1 VNPECRVHIPTL
13 AEIRRE
19 TAAAF
24 ATAPGD
30 DTARA
35 HVISALL
42 CVLIPVL
49 LLQMALISAVAH
61 SLSVFLVCI
70 AALAAALVIALR
82 GHGRWSGIV
91 AVVALIGIPGLAIIT
106 GQPSSFLVSIFLM
119 QATFGALVIG
129 LALFRPRAY
138 LLFALII
145 FAGIL
150 FTGHVTGIGGPDR
163 TLVFTFGV
171 TVMLELVSVILVVVI
186 FRLTEQRS
194 RQAAE
199 NELRASEER
208 YRRISSL
215 MGDAIYSIQLGP
227 GPVHEVDW
235 MSGRGAFAAFTN
247 LPGGGALAVH
257 DIVCPADLPRFRKE
271 MAPVREGGQAS
282 VEVRLFAPDG
292 EIRWVR
298 VSAYGIRDAA
308 SGEVI
313 TVYGALEDIHDR
325 KLAEEALHRER
336 ERFEDLVNSLDG
348 VVYEYD
354 TSTHKTVF
362 ISKQVEGLLGF
373 PAQAFLD
380 NPLFW
385 IERIHP
391 DDRER
396 TVAFSSEMVKQR
408 VNWNQHYRSVAADGT
423 ILWMHDIVSLSFEP
437 DKPPMARGLALN
449 ETAAQQTRQAEQEQ
463 RRMREALRETT
474 AAISTSLDLNEVV
487 ERMFSALKLSTPTD
501 AADIMFVEDGIA
513 RIYRARDFAGNTD
526 IEGMLRITLP
536 VASTANLRRMADS
549 GQPIVI
555 HEVANDP
562 EWVVFAEGEWIKST
576 CSAPIRLEDQTIGFL
591 NLTSTRP
598 HTFTLRHAEFLR
610 TFADQIA
617 IAVRNARLYEQ
628 ARHNAEMLAELVRQ
642 RTAELELERE
652 RLSVMLDSTAEG
664 IYYTE
669 GRAIRYANPALCA
682 MTGYT
687 LDELIGADTGVL
699 APVMTEALL
708 AGEQA
713 VSEALQRERV
723 WRGDKKMRRKDGS
736 LLDAGL
742 TVSVISPPN
751 APDIRL
757 VVLVR
762 DVSREK
768 ALQVQQSN
776 LVAYASHELRTPI
789 TNLKTRLYLLRRR
802 PERLEEHVEILEE
815 VTERMRR
822 LVEDL
827 LDLTR
832 MERGITRLNKR
843 VTDMVALTDGIFRL
857 QLPEAER
864 KTIQFAANLP
874 DAPVFA
880 EADPERMTQVITN
893 LVTNAL
899 NYTPAGG
906 TVTLNVCLA
915 ASGQAV
921 LIEVQDSGVGI
932 AAESL
937 PYIFQPFYRVAS
949 TVEGAGLGLSIAR
962 EIVELHGG
970 EITVQSQ
977 KGAGSTF
984 TVRLPVV
991 EAPAAVTG
999 SD

>member
-1 VNPECRVHIPTL
+1 MTSERRVHIPTL

-24 ATAPGD
+24 MTSPD
-30 DTARA
+30 DDLMRA
-35 HVISALL
+35 HVIGALL
-42 CVLIPVL
+42 AIFIPVL
-49 LLQMALISAVAH
+49 LIQLALISAVAQP
-61 SLSVFLVCI
+61 LPAFLICI
-70 AALAAALVIALR
+70 VVLTAALTLALR
-82 GHGRWSGIV
+82 GRGRWSGS
-91 AVVALIGIPGLAIIT
+91 VALIGLLGVPVLIALT
-106 GQPSSFLVSIFLM
+106 RQPSSFLINLFLM
-119 QATFGALVIG
+119 QATFGALAIG
-129 LALFRPRAY
+129 LVLFRPRAY
-138 LLFALII
+138 ALFTAAV
-145 FAGIL
+145 FVGIL
-150 FTGHVTGIGGPDR
+150 ITGEISKPGRPDSVPI
-163 TLVFTFGV
+163 LIFGV
-171 TVMLELVSVILVVVI
+171 TMMLALISIILVGVI
-186 FRLTEQRS
+186 FRLAGQRS

-199 NELRASEER
+199 TELRASEER

-215 MGDAIYSIQLGP
+215 MGDAIYSLKLGS
-227 GPVHEVDW
+227 GGVHDVEW

-247 LPGGGALAVH
+247 LPGEGALAVH

-298 VSAYGIRDAA
+298 VNAYGMKDPAT
-308 SGEVI
+308 GETT

-325 KLAEEALHRER
+325 KLAEEALYKER
-336 ERFEDLVNSLDG
+336 ERFEDLVNSVDG

-354 TSTHKTVF
+354 TSTHQTVF
-362 ISKQVEGLLGF
+362 ISKQVEKLLGF

-380 NPLFW
+380 NPYFW

-396 TVAFSSEMVKQR
+396 TVAYSTEMVKRR
-408 VNWNQHYRSVAADGT
+408 VNWNQHYRSVAADGS
-423 ILWMHDIVSLSFEP
+423 IVWMHDIISLNFAP
-437 DKPPMARGLALN
+437 DKPPMAHGFALN
-449 ETAAQQTRQAEQEQ
+449 ETASQQARQAEQEQ
-463 RRMREALRETT
+463 RRVREALRETT
-474 AAISTSLDLNEVV
+474 AAISATLDLNEVV
-487 ERMFSALKLSTPTD
+487 DRMFSALRLTTPGD

-513 RIYRARDFAGNTD
+513 RVFRARDFAGSAD
-526 IEGMLRITLP
+526 LDEMLKIVLP
-536 VASTANLRRMADS
+536 VAETGNLRRMTET
-549 GQPIVI
+549 GQPVLIDDVM
-555 HEVANDP
+555 NDP
-562 EWVVFAEGEWIKST
+562 EWVVYMESQWIRSM
-576 CSAPIRLEDQTIGFL
+576 CSVPIRLEDQTIGFL

-598 HTFTLRHAEFLR
+598 SAFTLRHIEYLR
-610 TFADQIA
+610 TFGDQIS

-628 ARHNAEMLAELVRQ
+628 ARHNAEMQARLVDE
-642 RTAELELERE
+642 RTAELKLERE

-687 LDELIGADTGVL
+687 LDELIGATTDQLGPTL
-699 APVMTEALL
+699 TDELL
-708 AGEQA
+708 AGELA
-713 VSEALQRERV
+713 ITGVLRNERV

-736 LLDAGL
+736 LMDAGL
-742 TVSVISPPN
+742 TVSVISPPD
-751 APDIRL
+751 APDMRL

-768 ALQVQQSN
+768 ALQMQQSN

-802 PERLEEHVEILEE
+802 PERLDEHVEILEE

-832 MERGITRLNKR
+832 MERGITRLSKR
-843 VTDMVALTDGIFRL
+843 VTDMVALTDGIYRL

-864 KTIQFAANLP
+864 KGLHFTASLP
-874 DAPVFA
+874 DTPIFA
-880 EADPERMTQVITN
+880 DADPERITQVVTN

-899 NYTPAGG
+899 NYTPPGG
-906 TVTLNVCLA
+906 TVSLA
-915 ASGQAV
+915 VHRAANQPWLV
-921 LIEVQDSGVGI
+921 IDVQDSGVGI

-937 PYIFQPFYRVAS
+937 PHIFQPFYRVAS
-949 TVEGAGLGLSIAR
+949 SVEGAGLGLSIAR

-970 EITVQSQ
+970 EILVQSQ
-977 KGAGSTF
+977 NGAGSTF
-984 TVRLPVV
+984 TVRLPLV
-991 EAPAAVTG
+991 EAPATITG
-999 SD
+999 GG

>member
-1 VNPECRVHIPTL
+1 MTPERRVHIPTL

-24 ATAPGD
+24 MTSPD
-30 DTARA
+30 DDLTRA

-42 CVLIPVL
+42 AILIPVL
-49 LLQMALISAVAH
+49 LIQLALISAVAH
-61 SLSVFLVCI
+61 SLPAFLLCI
-70 AALAAALVIALR
+70 AVLAAALVLALR
-82 GHGRWSGIV
+82 GRGRWSGG
-91 AVVALIGIPGLAIIT
+91 VALIGLIGIPAMTILT
-106 GQPSSFLVSIFLM
+106 RQPSSFLISLLLM

-129 LALFRPRAY
+129 LVMFRPRTY
-138 LLFALII
+138 LLFVLII

-150 FTGHVTGIGGPDR
+150 FTGEVTRIGGPNSV
-163 TLVFTFGV
+163 LILTFGV
-171 TVMLELVSVILVVVI
+171 TVMLELASVVLVVVV
-186 FRLTEQRS
+186 FRLAEQRS
-194 RQAAE
+194 RRAAE

-215 MGDAIYSIQLGP
+215 MGDAVYSIQLGP
-227 GPVHEVDW
+227 GPVHGVDW
-235 MSGRGAFAAFTN
+235 MSGRGAFTAFTN
-247 LPGGGALAVH
+247 LPAEGMLAVH

-298 VSAYGIRDAA
+298 VSAYGMKDPATGAVTTI
-308 SGEVI
+308 
-313 TVYGALEDIHDR
+313 YGALEDIHDR
-325 KLAEEALHRER
+325 KLAEEALHKER
-336 ERFEDLVNSLDG
+336 ERFENLVNSVDG

-354 TSTHKTVF
+354 TSTHETVF
-362 ISKQVEGLLGF
+362 ISRQVEKLLGY

-380 NPLFW
+380 NPQFW
-385 IERIHP
+385 IECIHP
-391 DDRER
+391 DDRKR
-396 TVAFSSEMVKQR
+396 SLAYSTEMAKRR

-423 ILWMHDIVSLSFEP
+423 IVWMHDIVSLNFTP
-437 DKPPMARGLALN
+437 GKPPMAHGFALN
-449 ETAAQQTRQAEQEQ
+449 ETASQQARQAEQEQ
-463 RRMREALRETT
+463 RRVREALRETT
-474 AAISTSLDLNEVV
+474 AAISATLDLNEVV
-487 ERMFSALKLSTPTD
+487 DRMFSALRLTTPSD

-513 RIYRARDFAGNTD
+513 RVFRARDFAGSAD
-526 IEGMLRITLP
+526 LDEMLRIVLP
-536 VASTANLRRMADS
+536 VAETGNLRRMTET
-549 GQPIVI
+549 GQPMLIND
-555 HEVANDP
+555 VANDP
-562 EWVVFAEGEWIKST
+562 EWVVYMEANWIKST
-576 CSAPIRLEDQTIGFL
+576 CSVPIRLDEQTIGFL

-598 HTFTLRHAEFLR
+598 HAFTLRHAEYLR

-628 ARHNAEMLAELVRQ
+628 ARHNAEMLGELVKQ

-687 LDELIGADTGVL
+687 LDELIGAMTDQL
-699 APVMTEALL
+699 APTLTDELL
-708 AGEQA
+708 AGELA
-713 VSEALQRERV
+713 ITGVLRNERV
-723 WRGDKKMRRKDGS
+723 WRGDKKLRRKDGS
-736 LLDAGL
+736 LMDAGL
-742 TVSVISPPN
+742 TVSVISPPD
-751 APDIRL
+751 APDLRL

-768 ALQVQQSN
+768 ALQMQQSN

-802 PERLEEHVEILEE
+802 PERLDEHVEILEE

-832 MERGITRLNKR
+832 MERGITRLSKR
-843 VTDMVALTDGIFRL
+843 VTDMVALTDGIYRL

-864 KTIQFAANLP
+864 KGLNFTARLP
-874 DAPVFA
+874 DTPIYAD
-880 EADPERMTQVITN
+880 ADPERITQVITN

-906 TVTLNVCLA
+906 AVALTIHPA
-915 ASGQAV
+915 AAPECV

-932 AAESL
+932 SAESL

-949 TVEGAGLGLSIAR
+949 AVEGAGLGLSIAR

-970 EITVQSQ
+970 EISVQSQ
-977 KGAGSTF
+977 KGTGSVF
-984 TVRLPVV
+984 TVRLPAV
-991 EAPAAVTG
+991 EAPAVVTG
-999 SD
+999 SG